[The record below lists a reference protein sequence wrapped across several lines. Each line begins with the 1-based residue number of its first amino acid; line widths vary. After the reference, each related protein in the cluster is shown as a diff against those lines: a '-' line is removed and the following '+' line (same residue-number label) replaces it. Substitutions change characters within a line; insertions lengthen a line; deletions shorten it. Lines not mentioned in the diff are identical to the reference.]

1 MLNTA
6 TSMGNLKPGAAYIY
20 ERVGNEVYARES
32 GTDPSTRQAVGWD
45 YDPVSGHQVDYDKRT
60 SDGRPLFDHLQED
73 KMWGEIRRMAK
84 TSPALQDALE
94 RAIMIYKLIKVDK

>member
-1 MLNTA
+1 MLNMVTI
-6 TSMGNLKPGAAYIY
+6 MGTLKPGATYIY

-32 GTDPSTRQAVGWD
+32 GAEPSTRQLMGYSYA
-45 YDPVSGHQVDYDKRT
+45 PVTGHHVDYDSRT
-60 SDGRPLFDHLQED
+60 SDGRPLFDHIQED
-73 KMWGEIRRMAK
+73 KMWGEIRRLAK